1 MTANKNSLDKQ
12 DDRSYYPAMVR
23 ENIHIKEKL
32 LEVGGAL
39 FCERGYHGTGIQ
51 EIVDALS
58 VPKGSFY
65 NYFKSKE
72 GFAAEI
78 VKNYADH
85 ISEVWKILIARGPDD
100 DPLKML
106 RNSFESMIQS
116 QDACR
121 VKTGCLIGNL
131 AGELA
136 ESSELCR
143 ITLKAVMV
151 TWCDRVAYHLE
162 RAQAQGTVRRD
173 IQAVVLARFCWDAWE
188 GSLLRMKIENST
200 EPIRH
205 CVSLLFDVFLKP
217 E

>member
-1 MTANKNSLDKQ
+1 LTNKTTGHIVA
-12 DDRSYYPAMVR
+12 AMVR
-23 ENIHIKEKL
+23 ENSQVKEKL
-32 LEVGGAL
+32 LEVGAAL
-39 FCERGYHGTGIQ
+39 FSERGYHGTGIQ
-51 EIVDALS
+51 EIVDAMG

-78 VKNYADH
+78 VQHYADH
-85 ISEVWKILIARGPDD
+85 VSERWMILIAQGPDD

-106 RNSFESMIQS
+106 RNAFGAMIRGQE
-116 QDACR
+116 ARR

-143 ITLKAVMV
+143 STLKSVMV

-173 IQAVVLARFCWDAWE
+173 LKAAELAQFCWDAWE

-217 E
+217 Q

>member
-1 MTANKNSLDKQ
+1 
-12 DDRSYYPAMVR
+12 MVR
-23 ENIHIKEKL
+23 ENTHIKEKL
-32 LEVGGAL
+32 LEVGASL
-39 FCERGYHGTGIQ
+39 FCEHGYHGTGIQ

-72 GFAAEI
+72 DFAAEI
-78 VKNYADH
+78 VRHYADH
-85 ISEVWKILIARGPDD
+85 VSEIWNVLVAKESDD
-100 DPLKML
+100 DPLTML
-106 RNSFESMIQS
+106 RNVFELMIRS
-116 QDACR
+116 QEASP

-143 ITLKAVMV
+143 GTLQSV
-151 TWCDRVAYHLE
+151 TTDWCARVACHLE
-162 RAQAQGTVRRD
+162 RAQVQGTVRRD
-173 IQAVVLARFCWDAWE
+173 VEADELARFCWDAWE

-217 E
+217 

>member
-1 MTANKNSLDKQ
+1 LTNKMTGHIVIS
-12 DDRSYYPAMVR
+12 MVR
-23 ENIHIKEKL
+23 EKSHVKEKL
-32 LEVGGAL
+32 LEIGAAL
-39 FCERGYHGTGIQ
+39 FGERGYHGTGIQ
-51 EIVDALS
+51 EIVDAMG

-72 GFAAEI
+72 DFAAEI
-78 VKNYADH
+78 VKHYADH
-85 ISEVWKILIARGPDD
+85 VSAVWTTLIAKGPDD

-106 RNSFESMIQS
+106 RNAFESMIQS
-116 QDACR
+116 QDAR
-121 VKTGCLIGNL
+121 RIKTGCLIGNL

-143 ITLKAVMV
+143 VTLESVTV

-162 RAQAQGTVRRD
+162 RAQVQGTVRRD
-173 IQAVVLARFCWDAWE
+173 IKAAELAQFCWDAWE

-217 E
+217 Q

>member
-1 MTANKNSLDKQ
+1 
-12 DDRSYYPAMVR
+12 MVR

-32 LEVGGAL
+32 LEVGATL

-58 VPKGSFY
+58 IPKGSFY
-65 NYFKSKE
+65 SYFKSKE

-78 VKNYADH
+78 VKHYADH
-85 ISEVWKILIARGPDD
+85 VSEVWNILIARGPDD

-106 RNSFESMIQS
+106 RNAFESIIQS

-143 ITLKAVMV
+143 GTLKSVMV

-162 RAQAQGTVRRD
+162 RAQAQGTVRQD
-173 IQAVVLARFCWDAWE
+173 IKAAKLAQFCWDAWE

-205 CVSLLFDVFLKP
+205 CASLLFDVFLKP
-217 E
+217 K

>member
-1 MTANKNSLDKQ
+1 
-12 DDRSYYPAMVR
+12 MVKGNLHVK
-23 ENIHIKEKL
+23 ENL
-32 LEVGGAL
+32 LEVGTTL
-39 FCERGYHGTGIQ
+39 FCEHGYHGTGIQ
-51 EIVDALS
+51 EIVDAMG

-72 GFAAEI
+72 DFAAEI
-78 VKNYADH
+78 VKHYADH
-85 ISEVWKILIARGPDD
+85 VSEVWKLLIARGPDD
-100 DPLKML
+100 DPFKML
-106 RNSFESMIQS
+106 RNVFESMVQG

-136 ESSELCR
+136 ESSEICR
-143 ITLKAVMV
+143 VTLKSVMV
-151 TWCDRVAYHLE
+151 NWCDRVAYHLE
-162 RAQAQGTVRRD
+162 RAQVQGTVRRD
-173 IQAVVLARFCWDAWE
+173 IQAVELAQFCWDAWE

-217 E
+217 Q